1 LFETMLKLNHIKRNR
16 MSNQLED
23 IVLSHYASTIS
34 SAFSQTF
41 WVFGMFFLMP
51 CTIAFH

>member
-1 LFETMLKLNHIKRNR
+1 

-23 IVLSHYASTIS
+23 IVLSHYVSTVP

-41 WVFGMFFLMP
+41 WVFGMFLSYTMYN
-51 CTIAFH
+51 CI